1 MNILFS
7 NAFCNFYCIYL
18 NLNTFQ
24 GYIPFPNFRLNN
36 LKSIKSH
43 FKETQNNKNMDF
55 FGVVLYVLLFSLFIS
70 FFALMMENK

>member
-1 MNILFS
+1 
-7 NAFCNFYCIYL
+7 
-18 NLNTFQ
+18 
-24 GYIPFPNFRLNN
+24 LNN